1 MRQSVPSPVL
11 QRGWRELRVFF
22 EEAKKKKA
30 FSSASMF
37 REPFAAVNQPCG
49 VRGEVRKGLEEVG
62 GKGRKGFCD

>member
-1 MRQSVPSPVL
+1 MSSLKKQ
-11 QRGWRELRVFF
+11 
-22 EEAKKKKA
+22 KKKKA